1 MPFFQILTFVV
12 AQKPQTPTPTPTPT
26 ITPVPS
32 PNMELLMQQI
42 KFLQDSNTQ
51 LTASFNSFVSALSL
65 SFVVIALILGL
76 LSAVGAFFYGK
87 AINDVKQSVGSVV
100 RQEVEKVVSVTI
112 KNRVDYL
119 EQVLQREEV
128 IGWVSIDYL
137 LPVEQRIT
145 APPREYE
152 FLKVRG
158 FREVNLRDRIDKVN
172 YQNHLLVLDL
182 VNHQVTEDKAAL
194 IIKEISE
201 KLSPNS
207 VLVIYLI
214 GRYIAIDELLKNKK
228 IYSVAANSPITLM
241 GTVVNSAYLA
251 DALRR

>member
-1 MPFFQILTFVV
+1 
-12 AQKPQTPTPTPTPT
+12 
-26 ITPVPS
+26 
-32 PNMELLMQQI
+32 MQQI

-87 AINDVKQSVGSVV
+87 AINDVKQSVGNLV

-137 LPVEQRIT
+137 LPVDQRIIDL
-145 APPREYE
+145 PREYE
-152 FLKVRG
+152 FLKARG

-172 YQNHLLVLDL
+172 YQNHILVLDL
-182 VNHQVTEDKAAL
+182 VNHQVSEDKQSL
-194 IIKEISE
+194 IIKEVSTN
-201 KLSPNS
+201 LSPKS
-207 VLVIYLI
+207 VLVIYRI
-214 GRYIAIDELLKNKK
+214 GRSSAIDELLNNKK
-228 IYSVAANSPITLM
+228 VYSAPANSPITLM
-241 GTVVNSAYLA
+241 GTVVNSAYVA

>member
-1 MPFFQILTFVV
+1 MLFFQILMFVV
-12 AQKPQTPTPTPTPT
+12 AQRPQTPTPTP
-26 ITPVPS
+26 TPVPS

-65 SFVVIALILGL
+65 SFVVIALVLGL
-76 LSAVGAFFYGK
+76 LGAFGAFFYGK
-87 AINDVKQSVGSVV
+87 AINDVKQSIGALV

-128 IGWVSIDYL
+128 LGWVNLDYL
-137 LPVEQRIT
+137 LPVDQRIT
-145 APPREYE
+145 APPREYG

-172 YQNHLLVLDL
+172 YQNHILVLDL
-182 VNHQVTEDKAAL
+182 VNHPVSEDKESSL
-194 IIKEISE
+194 IKEVSAN
-201 KLSPNS
+201 LSPNS
-207 VLVIYLI
+207 VLVIYRI
-214 GRYIAIDELLKNKK
+214 GQSNAINELFKNKK

-241 GTVVNSAYLA
+241 GTVINSAYVA
-251 DALRR
+251 DTLRR